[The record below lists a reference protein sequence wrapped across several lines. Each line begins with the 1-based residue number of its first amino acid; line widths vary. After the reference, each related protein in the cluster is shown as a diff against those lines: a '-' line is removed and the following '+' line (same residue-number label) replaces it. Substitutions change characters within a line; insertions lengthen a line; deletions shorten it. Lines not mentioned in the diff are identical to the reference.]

1 MHDCLVPVTA
11 WLGNLFESL
20 RKTGKIPGKVRAMDM
35 RHILLL
41 LPFLLHNLLQEEVEE
56 YNSKNP
62 FNPVCDPSNEC
73 IGIVLLLL
81 EWYQLYRRRYPPK
94 DEIDIQ
100 ELQTL
105 SLRHSFIRHIL
116 LIVLTLLSTIH
127 FYRYDIYY
135 LLSLIVLTLLSKI
148 IQSVWLITD

>member
-1 MHDCLVPVTA
+1 
-11 WLGNLFESL
+11 
-20 RKTGKIPGKVRAMDM
+20 MDM

-41 LPFLLHNLLQEEVEE
+41 LPFLLHNLLQEEVDE
-56 YNSKNP
+56 YNSENP
-62 FNPVCDPSNEC
+62 FDPVFDPSNEC

-105 SLRHSFIRHIL
+105 SLRYSFMQHIL
-116 LIVLTLLSTIH
+116 LILLTLP
-127 FYRYDIYY
+127 
-135 LLSLIVLTLLSKI
+135 SKI
-148 IQSVWLITD
+148 LYLQK